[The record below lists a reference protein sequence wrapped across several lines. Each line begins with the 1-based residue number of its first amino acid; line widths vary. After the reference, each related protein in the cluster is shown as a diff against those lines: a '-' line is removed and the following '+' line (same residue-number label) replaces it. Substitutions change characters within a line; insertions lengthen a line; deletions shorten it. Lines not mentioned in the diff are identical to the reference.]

1 MDTRRIEPQ
10 LHWHLS
16 LGLPVTM
23 NRFLRQCRKLLIGVA
38 LLLPM
43 AQVQAEGSLPASDY
57 AIPKQ
62 SFFLL
67 SDSSFASDEVAK
79 VRLEAP
85 GRDYRRFEV
94 EQYGGVDIRLY
105 RIDQPMEFLKKQ
117 KNLHRI
123 MLEGQYQGE
132 GLSNTLSYLWDNWY
146 GKSRRVMQRTFSFDT
161 RQEVT
166 NALPE
171 LKMGEALAAPS
182 KFVVQPQFAPLKNLP
197 LISQFRYPLWD
208 ALPIQPPEQVKM
220 EGSSSRFV
228 EPLPGNVYIPLG
240 KLKPGLYL
248 VEALIGSYRAT
259 TVVFV
264 ANTVALSKISGN
276 ELLVWTANRH
286 DGQAVDGSQILW
298 SDGLGILNSGQTD
311 SNGLLKLSHI
321 APERSYLLG
330 EDREGGVFVSENFY
344 YDSEIYDTK
353 LYAFTDRP
361 LYRPGDWVEVKLL
374 GREFK
379 NALDSVAITPASVSL
394 TVLDANGSE
403 LQTLNLQ
410 IDGKSGAQ
418 GRFQLPENAVAGGY
432 ELRTTYNS
440 QVYSSSFR
448 VASYLKPHF
457 EISLAMA
464 KTDFRTNEPVTGD
477 IVLLYPDG
485 KPVANARLDLSL
497 YSQQLSMVSNDL
509 QYQGK
514 FPVALKTAQ
523 LTTDDKGHA
532 KLDLPAVDKPS
543 RYLLTIF
550 ASDGAAY
557 RVKTTREIL
566 IERGASRY
574 EIAAPKRFSQAGEQV
589 AFSFRNVQGS
599 GATPTTY
606 EWLRLEDRQLTT
618 APLPAAD
625 QSFTIAFEKP
635 GTYTVTLRS
644 EQGMILGAT
653 SHTVSGPGEKAV
665 PGSVEIVMDKGQ
677 YQVGDVAQ
685 ALITFPEPV
694 DHALLT
700 LERDKV
706 EKIALLASGAEWI
719 KMQRLSDTQYLARIA
734 VQENFAPNLTF
745 SVLYSKGGQYSFQNA
760 GIKVAMP
767 SIDIA
772 IKTDKAV
779 YQPGETVKVALDTQF
794 AGKPVA
800 AHLTVSVV
808 DEMIYALQ
816 PEIAPT
822 IEQFFYHPR
831 RNNVRTSASL
841 SFIAYDLALPGS
853 LTAPGRANRSDRS
866 VKVLERP
873 RREDVDTA
881 AWQPDIV
888 TDANGKATFSFRMP
902 DSLTRWRI
910 TVRAQNPQGQVGQK
924 QGFTRSEKPLYL
936 KWSGATQFRQG
947 DRPQPGLFIFSQD
960 KQPAAVE
967 LRTRYGDQTLT
978 QSITLH
984 EGVNYVSQPVE
995 AVHSGRW
1002 ISEVVKNGQVLD
1014 TLSVDLKVLED
1025 NWSVPQQRDIR
1036 LHSGSNNLN
1045 LPAGAYDVRLRI
1057 NGDAQSLF
1065 RSSLDDLL
1073 NEPFG
1078 GVINT
1083 ASRLLPLSL
1092 AYNMLAKEDT
1102 QRGDALRQ
1110 IMQNNRQRL
1119 MQMAGPGAKFT
1130 WWGEDGDPDAFLTA
1144 YAYYADWYASQAL
1157 GVAIPAEHWQRL
1169 LDVYAQQADEMPML
1183 HRALLLSFAQEMHL
1197 PVTSML
1203 QGLAESLPDATAVEG
1218 HALAENDSLVM
1229 AAPDSKLGL
1238 AVARVLTYSLLQ
1250 QIPGY
1255 RLQEQELQALKQS
1268 QQFIAYSQHP
1278 FAYAAIWRTSG
1289 ADAEQVAW
1297 LLPQLL
1303 PSQQGPERA
1312 LALTWLYNSL
1322 GSAAQPIEFNPGA
1335 GWAELQGT
1343 LGERYWQWSGKEPVP
1358 PLELPADLAQS
1369 IDVSVNF
1376 SLPLSA
1382 TGIDQAKQPLP
1393 VGISHRL
1400 LRLVPGDKAFE
1411 FSVLP
1416 VGPNEAL
1423 ASDALYLDEVT
1434 LTSKSDVPQRY
1445 MLLEVPLPP
1454 GADVERTTWGITVSG
1469 LSGKNGIPL
1478 EKARN
1483 EIGQLSYVVPVDEL
1497 VESKVFRHLIRFSQ
1511 KGEFLLP
1518 PIRYS
1523 RMYAPQ
1529 EAATENSRGLK
1540 TVTVK

>member
-1 MDTRRIEPQ
+1 
-10 LHWHLS
+10 
-16 LGLPVTM
+16 M
-23 NRFLRQCRKLLIGVA
+23 NMFLRLCRKQLLGIA
-38 LLLPM
+38 LLLPL
-43 AQVQAEGSLPASDY
+43 ASAQAEGSLPASDY
-57 AIPKQ
+57 SIPKQ

-85 GRDYRRFEV
+85 GRDYRRFEA
-94 EQYGGVDIRLY
+94 EQYGGADIRLY
-105 RIDQPMEFLKKQ
+105 RIDQPMEFLKRQ

-146 GKSRRVMQRTFSFDT
+146 GKSRRVMQRTFSYDT

-166 NALPE
+166 SVLPE
-171 LKMGEALAAPS
+171 LKIGEALTAPS
-182 KFVVQPQFAPLKNLP
+182 RFVVQPQFAPLKNLS

-208 ALPIQPPEQVKM
+208 AQPIQPPEQVKM
-220 EGSSSRFV
+220 EGSSSGFV

-264 ANTVALSKISGN
+264 ANTVALGKISAN
-276 ELLVWTANRH
+276 ELLVWTANRQ
-286 DGQAVDGSQILW
+286 DGQAVGGSQILW
-298 SDGLGILNSGQTD
+298 SDGLGIMNSGKTD
-311 SNGLLKLSHI
+311 KNGLLRLRHI

-330 EDREGGVFVSENFY
+330 EDHEGGVFVSENFY

-379 NALDSVAITPASVSL
+379 NALDSVAIKPAPLTL
-394 TVLDANGSE
+394 TVLDANGSV
-403 LQTLNLQ
+403 LQTLNLS

-418 GRFQLPENAVAGGY
+418 ARFQLPENAVAGGY
-432 ELRTTYNS
+432 ELRSTYNN

-457 EISLAMA
+457 EISMAME
-464 KTDFRTNEPVTGD
+464 KNDFRTNEPVTGD

-514 FPVALKTAQ
+514 FPVELKTAQ

-532 KLDLPAVDKPS
+532 RLELPAVDKPS
-543 RYLLTIF
+543 RYLLSIF

-574 EIAAPKRFSQAGEQV
+574 ELSAPKRFSTVGEEV
-589 AFSFRNVQGS
+589 AFSYRNVQGN
-599 GATPTTY
+599 GGTPATY
-606 EWLRLEDRQLTT
+606 EWMRLEDRQLTT
-618 APLPAAD
+618 APLQVAD
-625 QSFTIAFEKP
+625 QSFAITFQKP
-635 GTYTVTLRS
+635 GSYRVTLRS

-653 SHTVSGPGEKAV
+653 NHTVSGPGEKAV
-665 PGSVEIVMDKGQ
+665 PGSVEIVLDKDQ
-677 YQVGDVAQ
+677 YQTGEIAQ

-694 DHALLT
+694 NHALLS
-700 LERDKV
+700 LERDEV
-706 EKIALLASGAEWI
+706 EKIALLTDGADWI
-719 KMQRLSDTQYLARIA
+719 NVQRLNDTQYLARIA
-734 VQENFAPNLTF
+734 VQKNFAPNLTF

-760 GIKVAMP
+760 GIKVEMP
-767 SIDIA
+767 GIDID

-779 YQPGETVKVALDTQF
+779 YLPGETVNVALNTRF

-816 PEIAPT
+816 PEVAPT
-822 IEQFFYHPR
+822 IDQFFYHPR

-853 LTAPGRANRSDRS
+853 PTAPGRANRSDRS

-910 TVRAQNPQGQVGQK
+910 TARAQNPQGLVGQR

-947 DRPQPGLFIFSQD
+947 DRPLPGLFIFSQD
-960 KQPAAVE
+960 KQSAPVE

-978 QSITLH
+978 QSVKLH

-995 AVHSGRW
+995 AMQSGRW
-1002 ISEVVKNGQVLD
+1002 ISEVVRDGQVLD
-1014 TLSVDLKVLED
+1014 TVSVDLKVVED
-1025 NWSVPQQRDIR
+1025 GWLSPQQQDIR
-1036 LHSGSNNLN
+1036 LHAGSNNLN
-1045 LPAGAYDVRLRI
+1045 LPVGAQDIRLRI
-1057 NGDAQSLF
+1057 NGDAQSVF
-1065 RSSLDDLL
+1065 RSNLDDLL

-1092 AYNMLAKEDT
+1092 AYNMLAKEDA
-1102 QRGDALRQ
+1102 QRGNILRQ

-1130 WWGEDGDPDAFLTA
+1130 WWGEEGEPDAFLTA

-1157 GVAIPAEHWQRL
+1157 GVTLPVEHWQRL

-1183 HRALLLSFAQEMHL
+1183 HRALLLSFAQEMRL
-1197 PVTSML
+1197 PVTSLL
-1203 QGLAESLPDATAVEG
+1203 QGVAESLTTANATEG
-1218 HALAENDSLVM
+1218 MALAETDSLVM
-1229 AAPDSKLGL
+1229 AAPNSKLGL
-1238 AVARVLTYSLLQ
+1238 AVARVLIYSLLEQ
-1250 QIPGY
+1250 APGY
-1255 RLQEQELQALKQS
+1255 QLKEQELQALKQS

-1278 FAYAAIWRTSG
+1278 FAYAAIWRTGG
-1289 ADAEQVAW
+1289 ADSAQVAW
-1297 LLPQLL
+1297 LLAQLM
-1303 PSQQGPERA
+1303 PSQPGPERA
-1312 LALTWLYNSL
+1312 LALTWLYGSL
-1322 GSAAQPIEFNPGA
+1322 GKVVQPVEFNPGPD
-1335 GWAELQGT
+1335 WLSLQGT
-1343 LGERYWQWSGKEPVP
+1343 LGERYWYWSGQGQVP
-1358 PLELPADLAQS
+1358 PLELPINMTQPIDIS
-1369 IDVSVNF
+1369 INF
-1376 SLPLSA
+1376 NLPLTA
-1382 TGIDQAKQPLP
+1382 PGVDTAKQPLQ
-1393 VGISHRL
+1393 VDISHRL
-1400 LRLVPGDKAFE
+1400 LQLVPGDKAFE
-1411 FSVLP
+1411 FTVKP
-1416 VGPNEAL
+1416 VAPDEEL
-1423 ASDALYLDEVT
+1423 ASDVLYLDEVT
-1434 LTSKSDVPQRY
+1434 LTNKSDAPQRY

-1469 LSGKNGIPL
+1469 LSDKNGVPL

-1483 EIGQLSYVVPVDEL
+1483 EMGQLSYIVPVDEL
-1497 VESKVFRHLIRFSQ
+1497 VESKVYRHLVRFSQ

-1529 EAATENSRGLK
+1529 EAAMENQRGLK
-1540 TVTVK
+1540 TMTVK

>member
-1 MDTRRIEPQ
+1 MNIF
-10 LHWHLS
+10 
-16 LGLPVTM
+16 LGL
-23 NRFLRQCRKLLIGVA
+23 CRKFLLGVVLFFPLA
-38 LLLPM
+38 HI
-43 AQVQAEGSLPASDY
+43 QAADNLPASDY
-57 AIPKQ
+57 SVPKQ

-67 SDSSFASDEVAK
+67 SDSSFASDEIAK

-85 GRDYRRFEV
+85 GRDYRRFEA

-105 RIDQPMEFLKKQ
+105 RIDQPLEFLKKQ

-132 GLSNTLSYLWDNWY
+132 GLSNTLAYLWDNWY

-166 NALPE
+166 SVLPE
-171 LKMGEALAAPS
+171 LKIGEVLAAPTQ
-182 KFVVQPQFAPLKNLP
+182 FVVQPQFAPLKNLP

-208 ALPIQPPEQVKM
+208 AKPIQPPEQVKM
-220 EGSSSRFV
+220 EGSSSGFI

-264 ANTVALSKISGN
+264 TNTVALSKISGN
-276 ELLVWTANRH
+276 ELLIWTANRH
-286 DGQAVDGSQILW
+286 DGKAVGGSKILW
-298 SDGLGILNSGQTD
+298 SDGLGVMNSGQTD
-311 SNGLLKLSHI
+311 NNGLLNLRHI

-330 EDREGGVFVSENFY
+330 EDNEGGVFVSENFY

-379 NALDSVAITPASVSL
+379 NALDSVAIKPAPLTL
-394 TVLDANGSE
+394 TVLDANGSV
-403 LQTLNLQ
+403 LQTLNLS

-432 ELRTTYNS
+432 ELRTHYNN

-464 KTDFRTNEPVTGD
+464 KSDFRTNEPVTGD
-477 IVLLYPDG
+477 IVLIYPDG
-485 KPVANARLDLSL
+485 KPVANARLELSL

-514 FPVALKTAQ
+514 FPVELKTAE
-523 LTTDDKGHA
+523 LITDDKGRA
-532 KLDLPAVDKPS
+532 KLELPAVDKPS
-543 RYLLTIF
+543 RYLLSIF

-566 IERGASRY
+566 VERGAARY
-574 EIAAPKRFSQAGEQV
+574 EVSAPKRFSQAGEEV
-589 AFSFRNVQGS
+589 VFSYRNVQGS
-599 GATPTTY
+599 GAAPATY
-606 EWLRLEDRQLTT
+606 EWLRLEDRELTT
-618 APLPAAD
+618 APLQAPD
-625 QSFTIAFEKP
+625 QPFTITFQKP
-635 GTYTVTLRS
+635 GIYTVTLRS

-653 SHTVSGPGEKAV
+653 SHAVSGQGGKAV

-677 YQVGDVAQ
+677 YQVGEVAQ

-719 KMQRLSDTQYLARIA
+719 KMQRLSDTQYVAQIA
-734 VQENFAPNLTF
+734 VQGNFAPNLTF

-779 YQPGETVKVALDTQF
+779 YQPGDVVNVALDTQF
-794 AGKPVA
+794 AAKPVV

-816 PEIAPT
+816 PDTAPT

-853 LTAPGRANRSDRS
+853 PSAPGRANRSDRS

-881 AWQPDIV
+881 AWQPDLV
-888 TDANGKATFSFRMP
+888 TDANGKASFSFRMP

-947 DRPQPGLFIFSQD
+947 DRPQPGLFIFSQS
-960 KQPAAVE
+960 KQAVSVE
-967 LRTRYGDQTLT
+967 LRTRYGEQTLT
-978 QSITLH
+978 QSVTLH

-995 AVHSGRW
+995 AMHSGRW
-1002 ISEVVKNGQVLD
+1002 ISEVVSNGEVLD
-1014 TLSVDLKVLED
+1014 SLSVDLKVVE
-1025 NWSVPQQRDIR
+1025 NSGSVPQQQEVR
-1036 LHSGSNNLN
+1036 LHGGSNNLN
-1045 LPAGAYDVRLRI
+1045 LPAAAQDIRLRI
-1057 NGDAQSLF
+1057 NGDAQSVF

-1102 QRGDALRQ
+1102 PRSNTLRQ

-1119 MQMAGPGAKFT
+1119 MQMAGAGAKFT
-1130 WWGEDGDPDAFLTA
+1130 WWGDEGEPDAFLTA

-1157 GVAIPAEHWQRL
+1157 GVALPAEHWQRL
-1169 LDVYAQQADEMPML
+1169 LDVYAQQADEMPVL

-1197 PVTSML
+1197 PVTSLL
-1203 QGLAESLPDATAVEG
+1203 QGLAESLPNATAVEG
-1218 HALAENDSLVM
+1218 SALGETDSLVM
-1229 AAPDSKLGL
+1229 AAPNSKLGL

-1250 QIPGY
+1250 QTPGY
-1255 RLQEQELQALKQS
+1255 RLKEAELQALKQS

-1278 FAYAAIWRTSG
+1278 FAYAAIWRTTG
-1289 ADAEQVAW
+1289 ADSAQVAW
-1297 LLPQLL
+1297 LLPQLIS
-1303 PSQQGPERA
+1303 SQPGPERA
-1312 LALTWLYNSL
+1312 LALTWLYPSL
-1322 GSAAQPIEFNPGA
+1322 GTSVQPVEFNPGA
-1335 GWAELQGT
+1335 DWLPVQGT
-1343 LGERYWQWSGKEPVP
+1343 LGERYWQWSGKGQVL
-1358 PLELPADLAQS
+1358 PLELPNDLAQPIDAS
-1369 IDVSVNF
+1369 IHF
-1376 SLPLSA
+1376 SLPRASA
-1382 TGIDQAKQPLP
+1382 GIDSAKKPLQ
-1393 VGISHRL
+1393 VAINHRL
-1400 LRLVPGDKAFE
+1400 LKLVPGDKAFE
-1411 FSVLP
+1411 FAVQP
-1416 VGPNEAL
+1416 VAADEAL
-1423 ASDALYLDEVT
+1423 SSDVLYLDEVT
-1434 LTSKSDVPQRY
+1434 LTNKSGTPQRY

-1469 LSGKNGIPL
+1469 LSDKNGVPL
-1478 EKARN
+1478 EKAHN
-1483 EIGQLSYVVPVDEL
+1483 EMGQLSYIVPVDEL
-1497 VESKVFRHLIRFSQ
+1497 VESKVYRHLVRFSQ
-1511 KGEFLLP
+1511 KGEFQLP

-1529 EAATENSRGLK
+1529 EATTENGSGLK

>member
-1 MDTRRIEPQ
+1 
-10 LHWHLS
+10 
-16 LGLPVTM
+16 M
-23 NRFLRQCRKLLIGVA
+23 NRFLRQCGNILLGMA
-38 LLLPM
+38 FLFLLTH
-43 AQVQAEGSLPASDY
+43 AQAEDALPASHY

-67 SDSSFASDEVAK
+67 SDSTFGSDEVAK

-85 GRDYRRFEV
+85 GRDYRRFEA

-105 RIDQPMEFLKKQ
+105 RINQPLEFLKKQ

-146 GKSRRVMQRTFSFDT
+146 GKSRRVMQRTFSLDT

-166 NALPE
+166 SALPE
-171 LKMGEALAAPS
+171 LKIGEALTAPS

-208 ALPIQPPEQVKM
+208 AQPIQPPAQVKM
-220 EGSSSRFV
+220 EGSSSRFI
-228 EPLPGNVYIPLG
+228 EPQPGNVYIPLG

-264 ANTVALSKISGN
+264 ANTVALSKISSN
-276 ELLVWTANRH
+276 ELLIWTANRH
-286 DGQAVDGSQILW
+286 DGQAAGGSKILW

-311 SNGLLKLSHI
+311 KNGLLSLQHI

-330 EDREGGVFVSENFY
+330 EDSEGGVFVSENFY

-379 NALDSVAITPASVSL
+379 NALDSVAIKSAPL
-394 TVLDANGSE
+394 TLSVLDANGSL
-403 LQTLNLQ
+403 LQTLNLS
-410 IDGKSGAQ
+410 IESKSGAQ
-418 GRFQLPENAVAGGY
+418 ARFQLPENAVAGGY
-432 ELRTTYNS
+432 ELRSTYNN

-457 EISLAMA
+457 EISLAME
-464 KTDFRTNEPVTGD
+464 KNDFRTNEPVTGD
-477 IVLLYPDG
+477 VVLLYPDG
-485 KPVANARLDLSL
+485 KPVVNARLDLSL

-514 FPVALKTAQ
+514 FPVELKTAQ
-523 LTTDDKGHA
+523 LTTDSKGRA
-532 KLDLPAVDKPS
+532 RLELPAVDKPS
-543 RYLLTIF
+543 RYLLTLF

-574 EIAAPKRFSQAGEQV
+574 ELTAAKRFSQAGEEV
-589 AFSFRNVQGS
+589 TFSYRNVQGH
-599 GATPTTY
+599 GETPATY
-606 EWLRLEDRQLTT
+606 EWLRLEDRQLMT
-618 APLPAAD
+618 APLQAEAKPF
-625 QSFTIAFEKP
+625 SMTFEKP
-635 GTYTVTLRS
+635 GTYRVILRS

-653 SHTVSGPGEKAV
+653 SHAVSGPGEKAV
-665 PGSVEIVMDKGQ
+665 PGSVEIVMDKTQ

-694 DHALLT
+694 EHALLT
-700 LERDKV
+700 LERDRV
-706 EKIALLASGAEWI
+706 EKIALLTRGAEWI
-719 KMQRLSDTQYLARIA
+719 KLQRLNDTQYLARIP

-760 GIKVAMP
+760 GIKVSTP

-772 IKTDKAV
+772 IKTDKTV
-779 YQPGETVKVALDTQF
+779 YLPGDTVSVALDTQF

-816 PEIAPT
+816 PEIAPS
-822 IEQFFYHPR
+822 IDQFFYHPR

-853 LTAPGRANRSDRS
+853 LTAPGKANRSDRS

-910 TVRAQNPQGQVGQK
+910 TVRAQNQQGQVGQK
-924 QGFTRSEKPLYL
+924 QAAIRSEKPLYL
-936 KWSGATQFRQG
+936 KWSGATQFRNG

-960 KQPAAVE
+960 KQSAPVE
-967 LRTRYGDQTLT
+967 LRTQYGNQTLT
-978 QSITLH
+978 QSVTLH
-984 EGVNYVSQPVE
+984 EGANYVSQPVE
-995 AVHSGRW
+995 AIHSGRW
-1002 ISEVVKNGQVLD
+1002 ISEVIKDGQVLD
-1014 TLSVDLKVLED
+1014 TLSIDLKVLDD
-1025 NWSVPQQRDIR
+1025 NWSVPRQRDIR
-1036 LHSGSNNLN
+1036 LHAGSNNLN
-1045 LPAGAYDVRLRI
+1045 LPTAANDIRLRI

-1065 RSSLDDLL
+1065 RSNLDDLIS
-1073 NEPFG
+1073 EPFG

-1092 AYNMLAKEDT
+1092 AYNMLAKEDSL
-1102 QRGDALRQ
+1102 RGNTLRQ
-1110 IMQNNRQRL
+1110 ILQNNRQRL

-1130 WWGEDGDPDAFLTA
+1130 WWGDDGDPDAFMTA
-1144 YAYYADWYASQAL
+1144 YAYYADWYASKAL
-1157 GVAIPAEHWQRL
+1157 GVTLPPEHWQRL
-1169 LDVYAQQADEMPML
+1169 LDVYAQQADDMPML
-1183 HRALLLSFAQEMHL
+1183 HRALLLSFAQDMQL
-1197 PVTSML
+1197 PVTSLL
-1203 QGLAESLPDATAVEG
+1203 QGLAQSLANAHPVEG
-1218 HALAENDSLVM
+1218 VALAEYDSLVM
-1229 AAPDSKLGL
+1229 SAPGSKLGL
-1238 AVARVLTYSLLQ
+1238 AVARVLTYSMLQ

-1255 RLQEQELQALKQS
+1255 QLNDQESQALQQS
-1268 QQFIAYSQHP
+1268 LQFIAYSQHP
-1278 FAYAAIWRTSG
+1278 FAYAAIWRTRG
-1289 ADAEQVAW
+1289 ADAAQVAW
-1297 LLPQLL
+1297 LLPQLM
-1303 PSQQGPERA
+1303 PSQPGPERA
-1312 LALTWLYNSL
+1312 LALTWLYGLL
-1322 GSAAQPIEFNPGA
+1322 GNTSQPIEFNPGA
-1335 GWAELQGT
+1335 GWRPSEGT
-1343 LGERYWQWSGKEPVP
+1343 LGERYWQWSGQGPVQ
-1358 PLELPADLAQS
+1358 PLELPANLEKPIDAS
-1369 IDVSVNF
+1369 INF
-1376 SLPLSA
+1376 SLPLTA
-1382 TGIDQAKQPLP
+1382 VGPDTAEEPLP
-1393 VGISHRL
+1393 IEISHRL
-1400 LRLVPGDKAFE
+1400 LKLVPGEKAFE
-1411 FSVLP
+1411 FNAQP
-1416 VGPNEAL
+1416 VAQNEAL
-1423 ASDALYLDEVT
+1423 SSDVLYLDEVT
-1434 LTSKSDVPQRY
+1434 LTNNGSVPLRY
-1445 MLLEVPLPP
+1445 LQLEVPLPP
-1454 GADVERTTWGITVSG
+1454 GADVERTTWGIMVSG
-1469 LSGKNGIPL
+1469 LTGNNGVPL

-1483 EIGQLSYVVPVDEL
+1483 EMGQLSYMVPVNEL
-1497 VESKVFRHLIRFSQ
+1497 GESKVYRHLVRFSQ
-1511 KGEFLLP
+1511 KGTFLLP
-1518 PIRYS
+1518 PMRLS

-1529 EAATENSRGLK
+1529 EAVTEGASGPK
-1540 TVTVK
+1540 AVTVK